1 MYPPMKYE
9 DGEELELRPVN
20 CTHHIVIYQS
30 DLRSYRELAMRIAEI
45 GNNGRYERSGTLIG
59 LNRVRAFALN
69 DAHIFCTPDQLMGEV
84 KGAIDLALYF
94 SDVLGI
100 DEFSYRLSSRDDV
113 KDKWLGTE
121 EQWERA
127 QAALVEALESMGQSY
142 HLGMGEAAFY

>member
-1 MYPPMKYE
+1 M
-9 DGEELELRPVN
+9 
-20 CTHHIVIYQS
+20 
-30 DLRSYRELAMRIAEI
+30 RSAEI
-45 GNNGRYERSGTLIG
+45 GNNWRYARSGTLIG

-100 DEFSYRLSSRDDV
+100 DEFSYRLSARDDV

-121 EQWERA
+121 EQWDRA
-127 QAALVEALESMGQSY
+127 QAALVEALDSCIGGYSQ
-142 HLGMGEAAFY
+142 